1 MDRFSKVITTNE
13 MSIKAEL
20 PLPNRPKYSRLD
32 ISFDK
37 FNEFINRY
45 LSESIRLPLLQA
57 TIYDEAVI
65 TSQEDFNLRYQ
76 FLRKINELNFKKISF
91 RLSDSTMPIY
101 NAIMEK
107 IGWKHSDK
115 TELFMSID
123 RNPKERKDLRL
134 QSAQGKIMMPEES
147 LIWVPATIIHKLEG
161 KVDEETLKKA
171 IKLKEIVFQYY
182 TRLNSLYHTEDF
194 TEFDKIWLAYDFI
207 KRHISFANEATR
219 YENGRQVLYNPNN
232 RYDFVSEPLGT
243 YQHKKGVCEGQARFM
258 QALLNNQY
266 FRSDTV
272 AINGVCPLGN
282 HAWVGSVVNNQLYQT
297 CLTMAGPFKDLG
309 TKGYVPDVSEVYPKI
324 YGTSSLSNQ
333 ELMQIQSHIK
343 RLRK

>member
-1 MDRFSKVITTNE
+1 
-13 MSIKAEL
+13 
-20 PLPNRPKYSRLD
+20 
-32 ISFDK
+32 
-37 FNEFINRY
+37 
-45 LSESIRLPLLQA
+45 
-57 TIYDEAVI
+57 
-65 TSQEDFNLRYQ
+65 
-76 FLRKINELNFKKISF
+76 
-91 RLSDSTMPIY
+91 
-101 NAIMEK
+101 
-107 IGWKHSDK
+107 
-115 TELFMSID
+115 
-123 RNPKERKDLRL
+123 
-134 QSAQGKIMMPEES
+134 MMPEES

-161 KVDEETLKKA
+161 KVAEETLKKA

-182 TRLNSLYHTEDF
+182 TRLNSLYHTEEF

-282 HAWVGSVVNNQLYQT
+282 HVWVGSVVNNQLYQT
-297 CLTMAGPFKDLG
+297 CLTMAGPFKDLSI
-309 TKGYVPDVSEVYPKI
+309 KGYVPDENEV
-324 YGTSSLSNQ
+324 
-333 ELMQIQSHIK
+333 
-343 RLRK
+343 